1 VHGHFR
7 FYDLDPGTYHLI
19 ASPQVGASIFS
30 GMYLGNNGEP
40 LSSRQIET
48 YYPAALT
55 TAGQAH
61 QSAVSDGRFPLTL

>member
-1 VHGHFR
+1 
-7 FYDLDPGTYHLI
+7 
-19 ASPQVGASIFS
+19 
-30 GMYLGNNGEP
+30 MYLGNNGEP